1 MSVYF
6 VTSNYS
12 FSGAK
17 VRLFLKNASI
27 FDFLA
32 FWRRNHPS
40 SSYSSYL
47 YTFKTNPMETTEK
60 KLFLLDAYALIYRA
74 FFAMSK
80 NPRLNS
86 KGVNTSAVMG
96 FLNSLYEILQKEK
109 PSHIGVAFDV
119 AGTAQRQAEYSEYKA
134 NREKMPDD
142 LRDAI
147 PYIIR
152 LIEGFNIPVYGVEG
166 YEADDVIGTL
176 AKKAEQQ
183 GFLTYMMTPDKDFGQ
198 LVTDKILLYKP
209 AKFGEPAQ
217 VWGPKEVCERYGIQE
232 PKQLIDILG
241 LWGDA
246 ADNIP
251 GIPGIGEKTAAQL
264 VGKYGSVENLI
275 AHADELKGKQKE
287 NVVNFAE
294 QGLMSKSLATI
305 NLEVPVEFNEEELKA
320 KEPDVPMLMALFEE
334 LEFRTFAKRFLED
347 YKTKQSTLDG
357 PSTLRQA
364 QGSGTLASPSLRG
377 TKQSREV
384 TEGSQQN
391 DLFSTEATSPSG
403 QFDLFNQGDNSGLLE
418 FSDKDSAKTVAHNYQ
433 LVESDADIQA
443 LVGLLSKQ
451 KQFVFDTETTNIDV
465 YSAELVGLSFAI
477 KAHEAWYLSMPADQ
491 EECQKKLELLRPLF
505 EDESIL
511 KIGQNLKYDISMLAQ
526 YGISVKGKLFDTMLA
541 HYLLEPEQRHNMD
554 YLAEVYLN
562 YITIPI
568 EDLIGKGRQQKTM
581 REVPVNLVKEY
592 AAEDA
597 DITLQ
602 LYEKLL
608 PLLKENGVEKLF
620 YEIEMPLVPVLS
632 RMEANGVRIDTENLL
647 QISEAFGVEI
657 HKIEEE
663 IYNAAGMPFNIASP
677 KQLGEVLFEKLRI
690 DEKAKKTKTGQ
701 YATGEDVL
709 QKLSHKHPIIQL
721 ILDYRSF
728 TKLKSTYLDALPAL
742 VNPKDGLIHTSYNQ
756 AVTATGRLSSN
767 NPNLQNIP
775 VRTEKGR
782 EIRRAFVPRSPQ
794 YTLLAADYSQ
804 IELRIIA
811 HLSQDPAM
819 MADFN
824 LGHDIHAAT
833 AAKVFHVPMDQVTKE
848 QRSRAKAVNFGIIYG
863 MSAFGLAERM
873 ELSRSEAA
881 DIIKKYF
888 EEYAGIKE
896 YMNRSI
902 ALARERGYAE
912 TILGRRRYLRDI
924 NGANSVVRG
933 FAERNAINAPIQG
946 SSADMIKIA
955 MIGIHEE
962 LERLKMQSKMILQVH
977 DELVFDAH
985 LDELDALKAIVQ
997 DKMVNALPLSVPVVV
1012 EMNTGANWLEAH

>member
-1 MSVYF
+1 
-6 VTSNYS
+6 
-12 FSGAK
+12 
-17 VRLFLKNASI
+17 
-27 FDFLA
+27 
-32 FWRRNHPS
+32 
-40 SSYSSYL
+40 
-47 YTFKTNPMETTEK
+47 METTEK

-74 FFAMSK
+74 FFALNK

-96 FLNSLYEILQKEK
+96 FLNSLYEILKNEK
-109 PSHIGVAFDV
+109 PTHIGVAFDV

-142 LRDAI
+142 LREAI

-152 LIEGFNIPVYGVEG
+152 LIEGFNIPIYGVEG
-166 YEADDVIGTL
+166 YEADDVIGTMS
-176 AKKAEQQ
+176 KMAEKQ

-198 LVTDKILLYKP
+198 LVTDKVLLYKP

-217 VWGPKEVCERYGIQE
+217 IWGPKEVCERYGIQD

-251 GIPGIGEKTAAQL
+251 GIPGIGEKTASLL

-287 NVVNFAE
+287 NVIAFAE
-294 QGLMSKSLATI
+294 QGLISKALATI
-305 NLEVPVEFNEEELKA
+305 NLEVPVDFNEEELKA
-320 KEPDVPMLMALFEE
+320 KEPDLPALMALFEE
-334 LEFRTFAKRFLED
+334 LEFKTFAKRFMDD
-347 YKTKQSTLDG
+347 YKKTHGEAPIEERSIVKPTS
-357 PSTLRQA
+357 
-364 QGSGTLASPSLRG
+364 
-377 TKQSREV
+377 
-384 TEGSQQN
+384 N
-391 DLFSTEATSPSG
+391 DLFSAPTSLG
-403 QFDLFNQGDNSGLLE
+403 TLDLFHQGGEAEDLLA
-418 FSDKDSAKTVAHNYQ
+418 FSDKESAKTVTHDYK
-433 LVESDADIQA
+433 LVETEAEIKA
-443 LVGLLSKQ
+443 LVTLLFKQ

-477 KAHEAWYLSMPADQ
+477 KAHEAWYLPMPGNRDG
-491 EECQKKLELLRPLF
+491 CQKIVELLRPLF
-505 EDESIL
+505 EDENIL

-526 YGISVKGKLFDTMLA
+526 YGVSVKGKLFDTMLA

-581 REVPVNLVKEY
+581 REVPVMTVKEY

-608 PLLKENGVEKLF
+608 PMLKENGVEKLF

-632 RMEANGVRIDTENLL
+632 RMEANGVKIDTENLH
-647 QISEAFGVEI
+647 QISVEFGSEI

-663 IYNAAGMPFNIASP
+663 IYALAGTPFNIASP
-677 KQLGEVLFEKLRI
+677 KQLGEILFERLHI

-701 YATGEDVL
+701 YATGEEVL
-709 QKLSHKHPIIQL
+709 QKLSHKHPIIQK

-775 VRTEKGR
+775 VRTAQGR
-782 EIRRAFVPRSPQ
+782 EIRRAFVPRSEA

-819 MADFN
+819 VADFN

-833 AAKVFHVPMDQVTKE
+833 ASKVFHVPMDQVTKE

-888 EEYAGIKE
+888 EEYAGIKA

-902 ALARERGYAE
+902 ALAKERGYAE

-924 NGANSVVRG
+924 NGSNSVVRG

-985 LDELDALKAIVQ
+985 LDELDTLKSIVN
-997 DKMVNALPLSVPVVV
+997 DKMVNAMPLSVPVVV

>member
-1 MSVYF
+1 M
-6 VTSNYS
+6 
-12 FSGAK
+12 
-17 VRLFLKNASI
+17 
-27 FDFLA
+27 
-32 FWRRNHPS
+32 
-40 SSYSSYL
+40 
-47 YTFKTNPMETTEK
+47 
-60 KLFLLDAYALIYRA
+60 
-74 FFAMSK
+74 
-80 NPRLNS
+80 
-86 KGVNTSAVMG
+86 
-96 FLNSLYEILQKEK
+96 
-109 PSHIGVAFDV
+109 
-119 AGTAQRQAEYSEYKA
+119 
-134 NREKMPDD
+134 
-142 LRDAI
+142 
-147 PYIIR
+147 
-152 LIEGFNIPVYGVEG
+152 
-166 YEADDVIGTL
+166 
-176 AKKAEQQ
+176 
-183 GFLTYMMTPDKDFGQ
+183 
-198 LVTDKILLYKP
+198 
-209 AKFGEPAQ
+209 
-217 VWGPKEVCERYGIQE
+217 
-232 PKQLIDILG
+232 
-241 LWGDA
+241 
-246 ADNIP
+246 
-251 GIPGIGEKTAAQL
+251 
-264 VGKYGSVENLI
+264 GKYGSVENLI

-294 QGLMSKSLATI
+294 QGLMSKALATI
-305 NLEVPVEFNEEELKA
+305 NLEVPVDFDEEELKA
-320 KEPDVPMLMALFEE
+320 KDPDVPTLMALFEE
-334 LEFRTFAKRFLED
+334 LEFKTFAKRFLEN
-347 YKTKQSTLDG
+347 YKGKHDVDSPLSPPQRGNTNA
-357 PSTLRQA
+357 PSQ
-364 QGSGTLASPSLRG
+364 RG
-377 TKQSREV
+377 TGQPTGAS
-384 TEGSQQN
+384 GGNQQP
-391 DLFSTEATSPSG
+391 DLFSSNET
-403 QFDLFNQGDNSGLLE
+403 FDLFHQGDNSGLLE
-418 FSDKDSAKTVAHNYQ
+418 FSDKDSAKTVPHDYQ
-433 LVESDADIQA
+433 LVESDADIKA
-443 LVGLLSKQ
+443 LVEQLSKQ
-451 KQFVFDTETTNIDV
+451 KQIVFDTETTNIDV

-491 EECQKKLELLRPLF
+491 GECQKKLELLRPLF

-526 YGISVKGKLFDTMLA
+526 YGINVKGPMFDTMLA

-562 YITIPI
+562 YLTIPI

-581 REVPVNLVKEY
+581 REVPVELVKEY
-592 AAEDA
+592 AAEVA

-632 RMEANGVRIDTENLL
+632 RMEANGVRIDTENLQ

-657 HKIEEE
+657 RKIEEE
-663 IYNAAGMPFNIASP
+663 IYKAAGMPFNIASP
-677 KQLGEVLFEKLRI
+677 KQLGEVLFERLRI

-709 QKLSHKHPIIQL
+709 QKLSHKHPIIQM

-782 EIRRAFVPRSPQ
+782 EIRRAFVPRSEP

-819 MADFN
+819 VNDFN

-896 YMNRSI
+896 YMNHSI

>member
-1 MSVYF
+1 
-6 VTSNYS
+6 
-12 FSGAK
+12 
-17 VRLFLKNASI
+17 
-27 FDFLA
+27 
-32 FWRRNHPS
+32 
-40 SSYSSYL
+40 
-47 YTFKTNPMETTEK
+47 MENTEK

-74 FFAMSK
+74 FFAMNK
-80 NPRLNS
+80 NPRMTS
-86 KGVNTSAVMG
+86 KGLNTSAVMG
-96 FLNSLYEILQKEK
+96 FLNSLYEILKNEK
-109 PSHIGVAFDV
+109 PTHIGVAFDV
-119 AGTAQRQAEYSEYKA
+119 ACTAQRQAEYSEYKA

-142 LRDAI
+142 LRESI

-152 LIEGFNIPVYGVEG
+152 LIEAFNIPIYGVEG

-176 AKKAEQQ
+176 SKKAEQQ
-183 GFLTYMMTPDKDFGQ
+183 GFITYMMTPDKDFGQ
-198 LVTDKILLYKP
+198 LVTDKVLLYKP

-264 VGKYGSVENLI
+264 VQKYGSVENLI

-287 NVVNFAE
+287 NVINFAE
-294 QGLMSKSLATI
+294 QGLMSKMLATI
-305 NLEVPVEFNEEELKA
+305 NLEVPVKFDEEELRA
-320 KEPDVPMLMALFEE
+320 KEPDLPTLMALFEE
-334 LEFRTFAKRFLED
+334 LEFKTFAKRFLDD
-347 YKTKQSTLDG
+347 YKKAHTDS
-357 PSTLRQA
+357 PRQ
-364 QGSGTLASPSLRG
+364 ASPSERG
-377 TKQSREV
+377 AG
-384 TEGSQQN
+384 GSQTLPTAKGSQPP
-391 DLFSTEATSPSG
+391 DLFSNAD
-403 QFDLFNQGDNSGLLE
+403 QFDLFSQSENNGNLLD
-418 FSDKDSAKTVAHNYQ
+418 FSDKNSAKTVQHDYK
-433 LVESDADIQA
+433 LVETEADIKT
-443 LVGLLSKQ
+443 LVELLKSQ
-451 KQFVFDTETTNIDV
+451 KQFVFDTETTNVDV
-465 YSAELVGLSFAI
+465 YSADLVGVSFAI
-477 KAHEAWYLSMPADQ
+477 KAHEAWYLPMPAER

-511 KIGQNLKYDISMLAQ
+511 IIGQNLKYDISMLAQ
-526 YGISVKGKLFDTMLA
+526 YGISVNGKMFDTMLA

-581 REVPVNLVKEY
+581 REVPIELAKEY

-620 YEIEMPLVPVLS
+620 YDIEMPLVPVLS
-632 RMEANGVRIDTENLL
+632 RMEANGVKIDTQNLQ
-647 QISEAFGVEI
+647 QISEDFGGEI
-657 HKIEEE
+657 QKIEEE
-663 IYNAAGMPFNIASP
+663 IYALAGTPFNIASP
-677 KQLGEVLFEKLRI
+677 KQLGEILFEKLKI

-701 YATGEDVL
+701 YATGEEVL
-709 QKLSHKHPIIQL
+709 QKLLHKHPIIQK

-775 VRTEKGR
+775 VRTAQGR

-819 MADFN
+819 VNDFN

-833 AAKVFHVPMDQVTKE
+833 AAKVFHVPMNEVTKE

-955 MIGIHEE
+955 MIGIHQEMQ
-962 LERLKMQSKMILQVH
+962 RLKMQSKMMLQVH

-985 LDELDALKAIVQ
+985 LDELETLKAIVN

-1012 EMNTGANWLEAH
+1012 EMNTGNNWLEAH